1 MPTST
6 FYRLPEEKRSRL
18 MNEVWKEFTRVPYT
32 EASINRIIF
41 GAKIPRGSFYQYF
54 LDKNDLYFYL
64 IDLIRD
70 RFLVL
75 LDEVMVR
82 TQGDLFAL
90 PELLFT
96 ELIEEG
102 GKVNKH
108 FATGFKLLAL
118 NVGLDV
124 QRVFFDRAESE
135 LAPRLLSGNVD
146 LGQLRSCEPRFV
158 ESVFFLLVSALA
170 EAIAQTL
177 MRASPR
183 EVELERLR
191 LRVEIIRNG
200 SAKGEGK

>member
-6 FYRLPEEKRSRL
+6 FYRLPEEKRGRL
-18 MNEVWKEFTRVPYT
+18 MKEVWREFTRVPYT

-82 TQGDLFAL
+82 TQGDLFTL

-96 ELIEEG
+96 ELVGED
-102 GKVNKH
+102 GKVNKR
-108 FATGFKLLAL
+108 FAVGFKLLSL

-124 QRVFFDRAESE
+124 QRVFFDRAEGE

-146 LGQLRSCEPRFV
+146 LGRLRSCEPHFV
-158 ESVFFLLVSALA
+158 ESTFFLLISALA

-177 MRASPR
+177 MRSSPR

-200 SAKGEGK
+200 SAKGENE